1 MDASKIGGMSPLP
14 DYQQMKAYG
23 QVAPAA
29 PAKGDTK
36 QETAPVTSE
45 LSETGKD
52 RVNTTSSVTLKNL
65 DTVKAIESLHTRMN
79 QLIKGVRETNE
90 SLDSVAGNI
99 DAMKRALSTILKN
112 FPPFPMDSKERQQ
125 LLMSVSTLRNE
136 IMKMTVPAPPLPV
149 YEKVQSQWKELLT
162 PAGQVQ
168 SGSLAELSTESS
180 DKEVAAAYTTISN
193 TGSSIA
199 SLSSGITQ
207 ALVQS

>member
-1 MDASKIGGMSPLP
+1 MDASKIGGLSPLP

-23 QVAPAA
+23 QVAQAA
-29 PAKGDTK
+29 PAK
-36 QETAPVTSE
+36 EVTRHEPASVSAE
-45 LSETGKD
+45 SADVNKD
-52 RVNTTSSVTLKNL
+52 RVNTSSSVTLKNL

-90 SLDSVAGNI
+90 TLDSVAGNI
-99 DAMKRALSTILKN
+99 DSMKRALSTILKN

-149 YEKVQSQWKELLT
+149 YEKVQGQWKDLLT

-168 SGSLAELSTESS
+168 PGSLAELTAASS
-180 DKEVAAAYTTISN
+180 DKEIAAAYTSLSD
-193 TGSSIA
+193 TGSGIA

>member
-1 MDASKIGGMSPLP
+1 MNANKIGGITPLP

-23 QVAPAA
+23 QVAQAA
-29 PAKGDTK
+29 PTKGDAK
-36 QETAPVTSE
+36 QEVAAVTSE
-45 LSETGKD
+45 APDSKD

-79 QLIKGVRETNE
+79 ELIKSVRKTNE

-99 DAMKRALSTILKN
+99 DSMKRALSTILKN
-112 FPPFPMDSKERQQ
+112 FPPFPMDSKERQE

-136 IMKMTVPAPPLPV
+136 IMKMTVPAPPQPV
-149 YEKVQSQWKELLT
+149 YEKVQSQWTELLT
-162 PAGQVQ
+162 PAGQVKPN
-168 SGSLAELSTESS
+168 SIADLNTTSS
-180 DKEVAAAYTTISN
+180 DKEVASAYTAISG
-193 TGSSIA
+193 TGSNIA